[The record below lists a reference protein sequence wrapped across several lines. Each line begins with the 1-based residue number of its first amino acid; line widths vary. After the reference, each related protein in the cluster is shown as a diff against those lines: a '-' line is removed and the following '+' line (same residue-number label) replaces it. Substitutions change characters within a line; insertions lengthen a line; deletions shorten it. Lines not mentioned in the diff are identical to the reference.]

1 MLLTNYFISTK
12 YITINTIDYN
22 AFNIFDFAS
31 IGIFINYKIKSSDE
45 GNFYVWIDWICRH

>member
-22 AFNIFDFAS
+22 AFNTFDFAS